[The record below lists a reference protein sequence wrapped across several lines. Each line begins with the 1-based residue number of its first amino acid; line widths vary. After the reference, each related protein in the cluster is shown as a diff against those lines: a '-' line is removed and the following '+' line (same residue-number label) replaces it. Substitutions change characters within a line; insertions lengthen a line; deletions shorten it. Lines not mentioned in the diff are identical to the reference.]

1 MKILFF
7 GTPAYVVPILEGLH
21 KAYNRGKTERELI
34 GVLTQSPKP
43 SGREHHVEFSAVDT
57 FAHAHKID
65 IYFDANKLPEA
76 DLAICAAYGKIIP
89 QNVIE
94 KFPLG
99 ILNIHPSLLPQFRG
113 ASPIQSTILEG
124 VQTTGVTII
133 KMDADLDHGPIVSSF
148 KSVVT
153 ETDTNETLRDRLFQE
168 SVDFLLELIPHYI
181 SGKINLKEQ
190 DHSKATYTKPTLKE
204 DGYIPG
210 EFLAMALEG
219 KTSESEWNIR
229 FIKDFTI
236 SPTIE
241 SIERYIRS
249 LAPWPGT
256 FTFVTI
262 NNEKKRL
269 KILSAHVSDEQ
280 LVLDEVQLEGKN
292 PVSFEQFKTGY
303 PSFTFSS

>member
-1 MKILFF
+1 MKIIFF
-7 GTPAYVVPILEGLH
+7 GTPEYVVPILEGLH
-21 KAYNRGKTERELI
+21 KAYNRGKTEKELI

-43 SGREHHVEFSAVDT
+43 SGREHQVEFSAVDT

-65 IYFDANKLPEA
+65 IYFDADKLPDA

-113 ASPIQSTILEG
+113 ASPIQATILEG
-124 VQTTGVTII
+124 LQTTGVTII
-133 KMDADLDHGPIVSSF
+133 KMDAELDHGPIVSSF
-148 KSVVT
+148 KSEVL

-168 SVDFLLELIPHYI
+168 SVEFLLELLPHYI
-181 SGKINLKEQ
+181 AGKINLKEQ
-190 DHSKATYTKPTLKE
+190 DHSKASYTKPTLKE

-210 EFLAMALEG
+210 EYLTAVTQGVMVQ
-219 KTSESEWNIR
+219 SDWPIR
-229 FIKDFTI
+229 FIKDFTLVVN
-236 SPTIE
+236 PHTID
-241 SIERYIRS
+241 RYIRA

-269 KILSAHVSDEQ
+269 KILKSHIEEEK
-280 LVLDEVQLEGKN
+280 LMLDEVQLEGKN
-292 PVSFEQFKTGY
+292 PVTFEQFKSGY
-303 PSFTFSS
+303 PSFAFA